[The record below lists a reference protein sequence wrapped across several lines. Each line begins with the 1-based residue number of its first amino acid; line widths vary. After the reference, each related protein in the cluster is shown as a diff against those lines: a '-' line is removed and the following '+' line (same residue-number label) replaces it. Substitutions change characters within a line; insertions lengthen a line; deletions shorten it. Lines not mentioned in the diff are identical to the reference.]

1 MKPAIFLFFLLASIN
16 SFASQ
21 VLVAVAA
28 NFAPPMKIIAADFE
42 KATGHRVVASY
53 GSTGALFAQIKSGA
67 PFEVFLSADS
77 ETPARLDNEGDA
89 VAGSRFT
96 YAIGKLVLWSRQPG
110 AVDEAGAVLRRN
122 EFNRLALANPKL
134 APYGAAAVE
143 ALKSLGMYEA
153 VKPKFVT
160 ATNITQSLQFVKSGN
175 AELGFIALS
184 QVWENGR
191 FTEGSGWIVPQSL
204 YSTIHQDAVL
214 LKRGRDNPAAVALLN
229 YLRSERA
236 RAVIRNFGYDL

>member
-214 LKRGRDNPAAVALLN
+214 LNRGRDNPAAVALLN

>member
-1 MKPAIFLFFLLASIN
+1 MKPAIFLFFLFASIN

-214 LKRGRDNPAAVALLN
+214 LNRGRDNPAAVALLN